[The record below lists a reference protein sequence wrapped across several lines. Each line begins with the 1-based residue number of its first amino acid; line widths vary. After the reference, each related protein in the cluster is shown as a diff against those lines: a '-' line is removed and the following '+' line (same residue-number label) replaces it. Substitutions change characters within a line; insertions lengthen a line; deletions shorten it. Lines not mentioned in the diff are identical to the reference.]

1 MITTSSF
8 LAMVAAPIVAG
19 GLIAALKTAFSR
31 GETDLR
37 FPEDAVPFKS
47 PARLRVCN

>member
-19 GLIAALKTAFSR
+19 GLIAALKHAFVR
-31 GETDLR
+31 DDLNVQFPDETVVVLQA
-37 FPEDAVPFKS
+37 PS
-47 PARLRVCN
+47 LRVCN